1 MNDTVFL
8 IIAGIFGA
16 IIVFAI
22 VYFITSSS
30 RKKKLGVIGMVT
42 NNKGLTQGKLTEFL
56 PNFDNNRFSKNVFRT
71 YINIEQALNTLNLEG
86 IRNMI
91 SPELFKQYE
100 GQIAFFKNQGKSL
113 IRQDFTHYYTRII
126 GVTRQNGE
134 VIANVLLGLEYKEYF
149 LDSANQVIGNNQFPI
164 SKEINLLL
172 AVKNNTVKK
181 ELPITLMITTA
192 FAVLLSD
199 NIFTKNVTNSFTRG
213 DGIVLLLFFS
223 VFMYY
228 LISMS
233 RNKIDDDSKETYPSM
248 KKACLLTILGLI
260 GIVLGSNFVVDGASG
275 VAKIIGISE
284 RMISLTIV
292 AIGTSLPEL
301 VTSVAATR
309 KGEYDIA
316 IGNVVGSNIFNIGIV
331 IGIPVAIFGG
341 ISKINFSYIDIVV
354 MILSALFLFVF
365 SYNDHKISR
374 KEGIFF
380 LLAFI
385 AYYSYVIF
393 G

>member
-1 MNDTVFL
+1 MILNIIFL
-8 IIAGIFGA
+8 IVGFIVLIKGADIFVDGASAVAGNFKVPKMLIGLTIVAFG
-16 IIVFAI
+16 
-22 VYFITSSS
+22 TSAPELAVSIKS
-30 RKKKLGVIGMVT
+30 LLSGSGDMVLGNVIG
-42 NNKGLTQGKLTEFL
+42 
-56 PNFDNNRFSKNVFRT
+56 S
-71 YINIEQALNTLNLEG
+71 NILNIL
-86 IRNMI
+86 
-91 SPELFKQYE
+91 
-100 GQIAFFKNQGKSL
+100 L
-113 IRQDFTHYYTRII
+113 I
-126 GVTRQNGE
+126 
-134 VIANVLLGLEYKEYF
+134 LGL
-149 LDSANQVIGNNQFPI
+149 SAMFH
-164 SKEINLLL
+164 SL

-199 NIFTKNVTNSFTRG
+199 SIFTKNLTNSFTRG
-213 DGIVLLLFFS
+213 DGIVLLLFFG

-233 RNKIDDDSKETYPSM
+233 KNKTDIAEIDDTNYPSM
-248 KKACLLTILGLI
+248 KKAIFLTLLGLI
-260 GIVLGSNFVVDGASG
+260 GIVFGSNFVVESASFI
-275 VAKIIGISE
+275 AKTIGISE

-316 IGNVVGSNIFNIGIV
+316 IGNVVGSNIFNIGVV
-331 IGIPVAIFGG
+331 IGIPVAILGG

-354 MILSALFLFVF
+354 MILSALFLFIF
-365 SYNDHKISR
+365 AHNDHKISK

-385 AYYSYVIF
+385 LYYSYVIF